1 MFRQIKFWEK
11 LKVRYGPYHQ
21 SAMCAH
27 VSSGVL
33 FLILYIY
40 AFDSPTYTVK
50 TLIRSNCDLQRFY
63 FPLKEHQISKF
74 EN

>member
-11 LKVRYGPYHQ
+11 LKVRYEPYRE

-27 VSSGVL
+27 MSSGVL

-40 AFDSPTYTVK
+40 AFDSPTYK
-50 TLIRSNCDLQRFY
+50 QLWKDLNSDLHRFY
-63 FPLKEHQISKF
+63 FPLKEHQISKL